1 MKQAVIVSTARTG
14 LAKSYRGAFNE
25 THGATMAGHVI
36 EHAVARA
43 GITPDL
49 LEDAFLGCGY
59 PEGWT
64 GSNIARQSVIR

>member
-25 THGATMAGHVI
+25 THGATMGGHAI

-43 GITPDL
+43 GIDG
-49 LEDAFLGCGY
+49 A
-59 PEGWT
+59 
-64 GSNIARQSVIR
+64 